1 VETTE
6 AVVIEAEEDPK
17 QVTRIIRMK
26 LVEAEELEVVV
37 EAEMGSL
44 TIIDPSPELIA
55 VKSGKTCH
63 KPKGTECIVNE
74 K

>member
-44 TIIDPSPELIA
+44 TIIDP
-55 VKSGKTCH
+55 
-63 KPKGTECIVNE
+63 
-74 K
+74 